1 VALFPWKKSG
11 NADKGTPKPGS
22 GAGGLGAGGGKS
34 NGTGGDG
41 QNGEGDPGGGDGQF
55 QAQPEK
61 ARKWFDYARN
71 AADTSNFDYALTCYA
86 NGIKFDPEAMSAH
99 EAMYEAAIKHL
110 NKSGGPASGKDLRG
124 LDDGTPVGKFAA
136 AEFAW
141 MKDIINAPLAIKT
154 LENAIKAGQNQYG
167 NWVASRVFNLIL
179 KQKKVSKNHLVQA
192 AEMFQ
197 KVNAFNEAIAA
208 MQKAKELDPSDNAL
222 EHALKDLSAQRAMDQ
237 GGYEKAAG
245 QEGGFRAFVK
255 NSEQQRELQESD
267 AIVTSESVEQRNLLR
282 AKEAYEKSTG
292 TPDVLHAYGQL
303 LKKKGTAESEQ
314 LAYQVYLRGFQET
327 GEYRFRMFAG
337 DIKIEQLRRDV
348 EKLQQMAVANPT
360 DASIKPQLE
369 TTQRML
375 LELES
380 AEFNERV
387 QRYSTDRPLKMRL
400 GEIEY
405 ALKNYESAIAQLQ
418 QAKDE
423 PRLRVRAGHALGRC
437 YEAEG
442 WHREAIDE
450 FREALSVIDV
460 TEKERE
466 LPIRYDMMVSLMGQ
480 AKTQRSVDM
489 AREALEICS
498 GIARKD
504 ITYRDIRAKRKELD
518 QIIAELAGGGPAP
531 SP

>member
-11 NADKGTPKPGS
+11 GADKGATGEIVN
-22 GAGGLGAGGGKS
+22 GAA
-34 NGTGGDG
+34 GDG
-41 QNGEGDPGGGDGQF
+41 KAGNADFHP
-55 QAQPEK
+55 QPEK

-110 NKSGGPASGKDLRG
+110 NKGGGPASGKDLKG
-124 LDDGTPVGKFAA
+124 LLEGDSAVGRFAA

-141 MKDIINAPLAIKT
+141 MKDILNASLAIKT
-154 LENAIKAGQNQYG
+154 LESAIKAGQNQYG

-179 KQKKVSKNHLVQA
+179 KQKKVSKNQLVQA
-192 AEMFQ
+192 AKMFQ
-197 KVNAFNEAIAA
+197 QVNAFNEAIAA
-208 MQKAKELDPSDNAL
+208 MSKAKELDPTDNAL
-222 EHALKDLSAQRAMDQ
+222 DHELKDLSAQRAMDQ

-245 QEGGFRAFVK
+245 KEGGFRAFVK
-255 NSEQQRELQESD
+255 NSEQQREMQESE
-267 AIVTSESVEQRNLLR
+267 AIVASESVEQRNLLR
-282 AKEAYEKSTG
+282 AKEAYEKTPSV
-292 TPDVLHAYGQL
+292 PDVLHAFGQL
-303 LKKKGTAESEQ
+303 LKKKGTMEAEQ
-314 LAYQVYLRGFQET
+314 LAYQVYLRGFQDT

-348 EKLQQMAVANPT
+348 EKLQQMVAANPS
-360 DASIKPQLE
+360 DASAKSQLD
-369 TTQRML
+369 TAQRML
-375 LELES
+375 MELES
-380 AEFNERV
+380 TEINERV
-387 QRYSTDRPLKMRL
+387 QRYPTDRGMKLRL
-400 GEIEY
+400 GEVEY
-405 ALKNYESAIAQLQ
+405 ALGHFENAIAQLQ

-423 PRLRVRAGHALGRC
+423 PKLRMRASHLLGRC

-450 FREALSVIDV
+450 YREALAAIDV
-460 TEKERE
+460 TEKDRE
-466 LPIRYDMMVSLMGQ
+466 LHIRYDMMVSLMGQ
-480 AKTQRSVDM
+480 AKTQRSVEM

-518 QIIAELAGGGPAP
+518 QIIAELVAPPA
-531 SP
+531 SPL